1 MPMRSVVRCADD
13 DISGCRTGS
22 APLDNPI
29 SLLRPALT
37 GLAASSAI
45 VFGAILGGSKFMS
58 HLPGAWFFGTPGGPL
73 GFLAPAGKHP
83 PFVAVLG
90 IYGGLVL
97 LTATWISLLRTISRH
112 RGLPVRRVLGVIVV
126 WALPL
131 MLAPPFFSRDIYNYA
146 GQGEMV
152 SHHIDPYAYGPG
164 VLGGTSFNTLA
175 GPLWA
180 STPAP
185 YGPTFLWLDGA
196 AADLSGHGILADLV
210 LLRLIELGGIAL
222 VVAGLPTLAREAGRD
237 PAEVVLLG
245 VGSPLVLTT
254 FVAGADND
262 ALMVGLLVAGLAVAR
277 RIGTVPGI
285 VLCALA
291 AGVKAPAALGVLFIG
306 WHWAGPKATTR
317 ARIFHTLGAGA
328 ISLATLSAL
337 SQISGIGWGWLRTLT
352 APAKIS
358 TGVTPVDDAAH
369 VMSCIAHLMGLG
381 LSLAGVRTVL
391 DGLGLAAALGVG
403 VWLLLR
409 SPRTGLL
416 RGLGLTLLILAI
428 LGPILWAW
436 YLSWGLV
443 VLAVVA
449 TGGLRRWV
457 IALSVAGAFVGVTAV
472 LGMMK
477 VVVHA
482 GAVEDLLLVFSLAA
496 AALVPS
502 LRRSRRRL
510 PPQLSLVVG
519 SG

>member
-1 MPMRSVVRCADD
+1 M
-13 DISGCRTGS
+13 
-22 APLDNPI
+22 
-29 SLLRPALT
+29 
-37 GLAASSAI
+37 
-45 VFGAILGGSKFMS
+45 
-58 HLPGAWFFGTPGGPL
+58 
-73 GFLAPAGKHP
+73 
-83 PFVAVLG
+83 LG

-185 YGPTFLWLDGA
+185 YGPTFLWLDGT
-196 AADLSGHGILADLV
+196 AADLSGHGILADLA

-245 VGSPLVLTT
+245 VGSSLVLTT
-254 FVAGADND
+254 FVAGAHND
-262 ALMVGLLVAGLAVAR
+262 ALMVRLLVAELAVAR

-291 AGVKAPAALGVLFIG
+291 AGVKAPAALAVLFIG
-306 WHWAGPKATTR
+306 WNWAGPKATTR

-337 SQISGIGWGWLRTLT
+337 SQISGIGWG
-352 APAKIS
+352 
-358 TGVTPVDDAAH
+358 
-369 VMSCIAHLMGLG
+369 
-381 LSLAGVRTVL
+381 
-391 DGLGLAAALGVG
+391 
-403 VWLLLR
+403 
-409 SPRTGLL
+409 
-416 RGLGLTLLILAI
+416 
-428 LGPILWAW
+428 
-436 YLSWGLV
+436 
-443 VLAVVA
+443 
-449 TGGLRRWV
+449 
-457 IALSVAGAFVGVTAV
+457 
-472 LGMMK
+472 
-477 VVVHA
+477 
-482 GAVEDLLLVFSLAA
+482 
-496 AALVPS
+496 
-502 LRRSRRRL
+502 
-510 PPQLSLVVG
+510 
-519 SG
+519 